1 MKKWLD
7 LVGYGNAD
15 TSGGIDRFW
24 LSGGLRIT
32 PEQQVL
38 FLKRLYEDK
47 LPFSK
52 QTMDIVK
59 KIMITKDTTT
69 YTLRAKTGW
78 SEQDNQDIGWYV
90 GFLQTGNNIFFF
102 ATCIQRPKS
111 DELSFLNARIEITLN
126 ILRELKLL

>member
-1 MKKWLD
+1 M
-7 LVGYGNAD
+7 
-15 TSGGIDRFW
+15 FW

-52 QTMDIVK
+52 RTMDIVK
-59 KIMITKDTTT
+59 EIMVAKDTVT

-78 SEQDNQDIGWYV
+78 GDQDNNDIGWYV
-90 GFLQTGNNIFFF
+90 GYVQSKDNVIFF
-102 ATCIQRPKS
+102 ATCIQRPQS
-111 DELSFLNARIEITLN
+111 DESSFLAARIEITLG
-126 ILRELKLL
+126 ILREINIL